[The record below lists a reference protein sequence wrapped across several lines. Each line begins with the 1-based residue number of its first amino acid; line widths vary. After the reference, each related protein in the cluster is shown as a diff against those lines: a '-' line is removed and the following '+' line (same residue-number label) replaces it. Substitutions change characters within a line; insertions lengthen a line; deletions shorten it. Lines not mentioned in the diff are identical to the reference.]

1 MVHCRLVLRIVT
13 DDSNAICRFSMK
25 FGADMNTARYL
36 IEKAR
41 EIDLEIIGVRYV
53 NLRSSMILF
62 FKSYFI

>member
-1 MVHCRLVLRIVT
+1 LGYFRLVLRIVT

-41 EIDLEIIGVRYV
+41 EIDLEVIGVR
-53 NLRSSMILF
+53 
-62 FKSYFI
+62 